1 MSKEYAVNHLD
12 IAAFTKA
19 GQQLQGHSPL
29 GAFARLLQELPA
41 GSDGAVLSVAWQV
54 RGEFV
59 PEAGGA
65 GHNWL
70 YLQVQT
76 QLPQTCQRCLQ
87 PVQVALEVD
96 RAFRF
101 VKDEATAEAL
111 DDECDEDLLVM
122 SRSFDLMALL
132 EDELLMALPLVPR
145 HDTCPQPL
153 AFAAD
158 MAATTPSAEAAAAQP
173 AHPFA
178 ALAALRTSARAAPA
192 NGVPVVPKD
201 EDTV

>member
-1 MSKEYAVNHLD
+1 MYL
-12 IAAFTKA
+12 
-19 GQQLQGHSPL
+19 L

-41 GSDGAVLSVAWQV
+41 GSDGAALSVAWQV

-122 SRSFDLMALL
+122 SRSFDLMALVIFL
-132 EDELLMALPLVPR
+132 AGFFVLRKWKPSPIKVMAG
-145 HDTCPQPL
+145 
-153 AFAAD
+153 AAVAGVVLYSI
-158 MAATTPSAEAAAAQP
+158 AA
-173 AHPFA
+173 
-178 ALAALRTSARAAPA
+178 
-192 NGVPVVPKD
+192 
-201 EDTV
+201 